1 MLQKKPLAGRNV
13 EVTFRMPE
21 LDGVVEL
28 NLCGDFNGWQVEGE
42 PLHQEADGSWS
53 ATLVLEAGKSYR
65 FRYQDNQG
73 RWHNDWEA
81 DAYVPNEFGS
91 EDSVLDLTG
100 AAREPAARAPKAPAK
115 KKAVPKKAP
124 PEKGAAG
131 KSTKADP
138 PGKKKASR

>member
-28 NLCGDFNGWQVEGE
+28 NLCGDFNGWQARGE
-42 PLHQEADGSWS
+42 PLHQEGDGSWS

-81 DAYVPNEFGS
+81 DAYVSNEFGS
-91 EDSVLDLTG
+91 EDSVVDLTK
-100 AAREPAARAPKAPAK
+100 AAPEPAAESPKTPAK
-115 KKAVPKKAP
+115 KGTAVKKAQSARRAP
-124 PEKGAAG
+124 ARGG
-131 KSTKADP
+131 P
-138 PGKKKASR
+138 PGRKKPSR